1 MNMIKR
7 LALLFFLPFSL
18 LGQTVG
24 TGNIVIGFGPAA
36 AAPPMMTVYMLN
48 GTTSDSGFEDIA
60 VSANWGFTPAMQ
72 GSFSLYLTAPSGE
85 VRYNFSPSTYNEIWV
100 IRQRKL
106 TAAASVGATTIEFS
120 GAGGELIQ
128 VDNWTAGAMHLSKN
142 GGTDATTVGIP
153 ATATILYEWIHW
165 KTDGVTGTADYEFET
180 TSTRLGVGN
189 NFINIT
195 DAGTTSFSQLYFFA
209 SSTSGKDEVVDSIK
223 VSNVGWPSF
232 P

>member
-1 MNMIKR
+1 MKYF
-7 LALLFFLPFSL
+7 ALLFLLPLSL

-36 AAPPMMTVYMLN
+36 PVGPTLIMTDYMLN

-60 VSANWGFTPAMQ
+60 VAANWGFTPAMQ

-85 VRYNFSPSTYNEIWV
+85 VRYNFSPSTYTEIWV
-100 IRQRKL
+100 VRQRTL

-120 GAGGELIQ
+120 GSGGELIQ
-128 VDNWTAGAMHLSKN
+128 IDNWTAGAMHLSKN
-142 GGTDATTVGIP
+142 GGTDQTTAGIP
-153 ATATILYEWIHW
+153 ATATVIYEWIHW
-165 KTDGVTGTADYEFET
+165 NSTGAADYEFET
-180 TSTRLGVGN
+180 TPTRIGSGS
-189 NFINIT
+189 NFIHIT

-209 SSTSGKDEVVDSIK
+209 SSTSGKDEQLDSIK
-223 VSNVGWPSF
+223 VSAVGWPIF